1 MTDLSRD
8 VLFNE
13 LSAAIINGDQ
23 QLAQELAQKSID
35 EDLNSIETL
44 QECLIPAMD
53 VVGKKFETQ
62 EFFLPEILIAAR
74 AMESALSILKP
85 ELEKRRIQDQNLE
98 KPVTVVM
105 GTVKGDIHDIG
116 KNLLRFFMEGAGYKV
131 FDLGTEVSAETF
143 VEQVKKRKANLLC
156 MSALIS
162 TTMPYFAQVI
172 KKIDEAGL
180 RNKVK
185 IMVGG
190 APVNEEYAKKV
201 KADAYAEDAFHAVQ
215 VARILVERE
224 K

>member
-1 MTDLSRD
+1 MSREE
-8 VLFNE
+8 LFSE
-13 LSAAIINGDQ
+13 LSLAIINGDQ

-35 EDLNSIETL
+35 ENLNPVETL

-53 VVGKKFETQ
+53 VVGKKFATQ

-74 AMESALSILKP
+74 AMEGALGILKP
-85 ELEKRRIQDQNLE
+85 ELENQRKQDQYPE
-98 KPVTVVM
+98 KEITVVI

-116 KNLLRFFMEGAGYKV
+116 KNLLKFFMEGSGFKV
-131 FDLGTEVSAETF
+131 FDLGTEVDADRF
-143 VEQVKKRKANLLC
+143 VQEVKKRKADLLC

-162 TTMPYFAQVI
+162 TTMSYFTQVI
-172 KKIDEAGL
+172 KKIEEAGL

-190 APVNEEYAKKV
+190 APVTEGYAKKV
-201 KADAYAEDAFHAVQ
+201 KADAYADDAFKAVQ
-215 VARILVERE
+215 VARLLVETR

>member
-1 MTDLSRD
+1 LGRD
-8 VLFNE
+8 ELFSE

-35 EDLNSIETL
+35 EDLNIIETL

-53 VVGKKFETQ
+53 IVGKKFETQ

-116 KNLLRFFMEGAGYKV
+116 KNLLRFFMEGAGFKV

-143 VEQVKKRKANLLC
+143 VEQVKKRKADLLC

-180 RNKVK
+180 RRKVK

-190 APVNEEYAKKV
+190 APVTEEYAKKV
-201 KADAYAEDAFHAVQ
+201 KADAYAEDAFRAVQ
-215 VARILVERE
+215 IARILVERE

>member
-8 VLFNE
+8 ELFNE

-116 KNLLRFFMEGAGYKV
+116 KNLLRFFMEGAGFKV

-143 VEQVKKRKANLLC
+143 VEQVKKRKADLLC

-172 KKIDEAGL
+172 KKIDEANL

-190 APVNEEYAKKV
+190 APVTEEYAKKV
-201 KADAYAEDAFHAVQ
+201 KADAYAEDAFRAVQ
-215 VARILVERE
+215 VARILIERE